1 MHNLTGVS
9 PLADVA
15 KYECL
20 ANDMVTAYATGDS
33 AAMQRINEHYGRS
46 STVDDLRAIVWR
58 LVYKVRQAGGAAH
71 AFGAAEAHSPTLFQ

>member
-1 MHNLTGVS
+1 M
-9 PLADVA
+9 ADVA